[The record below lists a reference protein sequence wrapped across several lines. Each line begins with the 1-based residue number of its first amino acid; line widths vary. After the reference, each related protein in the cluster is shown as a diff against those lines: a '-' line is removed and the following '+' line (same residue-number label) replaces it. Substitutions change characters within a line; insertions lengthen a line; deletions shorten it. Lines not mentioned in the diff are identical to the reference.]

1 MVAAAPFVTVVTRNV
16 RPVTWVD
23 WLHWAVT
30 AVLSASTIGTWMQLR
45 EGRRTRRDDNA
56 ARALKDA
63 QSALLRLRRLY
74 QRKRRSGR
82 LQRRV
87 SDDALEDAVMVLDA
101 AIAQSLHGEVLRPLS
116 TAYQEVGGAYAAKDP
131 DVNVEAEATAF
142 SRLAEEVE
150 RCLRQS
156 YE

>member
-1 MVAAAPFVTVVTRNV
+1 MTVVARNV
-16 RPVTWVD
+16 LVVTWAD

-30 AVLSASTIGTWMQLR
+30 AVLGASNIGTWLQLR
-45 EGRRTRRDDNA
+45 ERRRTRRDDNA

-63 QSALLRLRRLY
+63 QAALLRLRRLY

-87 SDDALEDAVMVLDA
+87 SDDALEDAAMALDGA
-101 AIAQSLHGEVLRPLS
+101 VAQSLHGEVLRPLVA
-116 TAYQEVGGAYAAKDP
+116 AYQETGGAYAAKDP
-131 DVNVEAEATAF
+131 DVNVEAEAAAF
-142 SRLAEEVE
+142 NALAEAVE
-150 RCLRQS
+150 RCLRKS

>member
-1 MVAAAPFVTVVTRNV
+1 VSVGTRNV
-16 RPVTWVD
+16 IAVTWED

-30 AVLSASTIGTWMQLR
+30 AVLGASNIGTWMQLR
-45 EGRRTRRDDNA
+45 ERRRTRRDDSA

-87 SDDALEDAVMVLDA
+87 RDDALEDQVMALDE
-101 AIAQSLHGEVLRPLS
+101 AIAQSLHGDVLRPLAA
-116 TAYQEVGGAYAAKDP
+116 AYQDVGGSYAAKDP
-131 DVNVEAEATAF
+131 DVNVEEEAAAF
-142 SRLAEEVE
+142 NALADEVE

>member
-1 MVAAAPFVTVVTRNV
+1 VTVVTRNV
-16 RPVTWVD
+16 IAMSWAD

-45 EGRRTRRDDNA
+45 EGRRTRRDDSA
-56 ARALKDA
+56 ARALKQA

-82 LQRRV
+82 LRPQVR
-87 SDDALEDAVMVLDA
+87 DDALEDQVMALDE
-101 AIAQSLHGEVLRPLS
+101 AIAQSLHGEALGPLAA
-116 TAYQEVGGAYAAKDP
+116 AYQDVGGSYAAKDP
-131 DVNVEAEATAF
+131 DVNVEEEAAAF
-142 SRLAEEVE
+142 KALADEIE
-150 RCLRQS
+150 RCLRRS